1 MTGKMMGYL
10 QALGNFDRA
19 RILAHLAEHDGETAE
34 LISRHLSYPKASVYK
49 YLRELEDASLIRS
62 EQKDR
67 VRQYYIVPFDIRI
80 NQETLGEV
88 FQETEPSYLQVVRE
102 RYGGEKVS
110 EIRRLAEGLKTGR
123 TTLTLRQ
130 LASDLGM
137 EYYELMIALDELR
150 VL

>member
-1 MTGKMMGYL
+1 MTGKMINYL

-34 LISRHLSYPKASVYK
+34 LISGHLNYPRASVYK
-49 YLRELEDASLIRS
+49 YLRELEDAGLIKS
-62 EQKDR
+62 ERKNR
-67 VRQYYIVPFDIRI
+67 VRQYYIIPFDIRI
-80 NQETLGEV
+80 NQETLREV
-88 FQETEPSYLQVVRE
+88 FHETEPSYLQVIRE
-102 RYGGEKVS
+102 RYGREKLS
-110 EIRRLAEGLKTGR
+110 EIRQLAEGLKMGT